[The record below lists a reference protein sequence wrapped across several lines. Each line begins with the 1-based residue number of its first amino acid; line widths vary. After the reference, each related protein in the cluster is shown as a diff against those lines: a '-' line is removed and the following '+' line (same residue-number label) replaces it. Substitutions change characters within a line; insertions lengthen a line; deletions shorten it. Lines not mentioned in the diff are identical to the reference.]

1 MRILALLLLAAC
13 APDTQS
19 PAELPTDA
27 APLPSGRH
35 LTLGVSRLVT
45 GGTLT
50 LRATGATPGDVVNFA
65 RGTAYSAMSS
75 CLLPLDGL
83 CLNMTNPALIGTS
96 VANAN
101 GVATLQ
107 LALPNGAPPPNAHVM
122 FSAVVINPDDT
133 QSDVQS
139 RDATAAPGPYA
150 VGVTDPL
157 DTFSSHSP
165 DYLLGNPLMV
175 VDGGDLVSFGM
186 YATATGAQG
195 RLALYTDNNGQPG
208 RLVAQTG
215 PFNVVTGQQTEPP
228 SAPANIQPG
237 NYWIFGLY
245 DTNAA
250 PGMGTADPYLP
261 VAYYNQPFGAAL
273 PNVLGAP
280 QVYTGQGFNYYLVL
294 R

>member
-1 MRILALLLLAAC
+1 MRVLALLLLAAC
-13 APDTQS
+13 APDLES
-19 PAELPTDA
+19 PAALPADA
-27 APLPSGRH
+27 LAVPTGRH

-50 LRATGATPGDVVNFA
+50 LRASGALPGEVVNFA
-65 RGTAYSAMSS
+65 RGSTYSAQAS

-83 CLNMTNPALIGTS
+83 CLNLANPALIGTA

-122 FSAVVINPDDT
+122 FTAVVINPDDT

-157 DTFSSHSP
+157 ETFSSHAP

-186 YATATGAQG
+186 YANATGARG
-195 RLALYTDNNGQPG
+195 RLALYTDNGGQPG
-208 RLVAQTG
+208 RLIASTG
-215 PFNVVTGQQTEPP
+215 PFTVASGQQTESPT
-228 SAPANIQPG
+228 APANIQPG

-261 VAYYNQPFGAAL
+261 VAYYSQPFGSAL
-273 PNVLGAP
+273 PNTLGAP